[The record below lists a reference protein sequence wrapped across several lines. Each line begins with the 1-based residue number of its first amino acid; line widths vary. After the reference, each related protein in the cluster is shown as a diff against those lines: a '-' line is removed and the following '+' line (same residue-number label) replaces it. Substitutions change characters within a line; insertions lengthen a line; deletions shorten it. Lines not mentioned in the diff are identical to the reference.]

1 MSDMTIEADDL
12 NALINRVRIILGRDL
27 LIREAAE
34 LLDLLSKFHGDEE
47 DLV

>member
-12 NALINRVRIILGRDL
+12 NALLDVMKKILGRDL
-27 LIREAAE
+27 LIRETVE

-47 DLV
+47 DLA